1 MSYFGLTFYIL
12 IWPAIA
18 TGVLITLSYGFWKD
32 IRAAKKSGEDIV

>member
-1 MSYFGLTFYIL
+1 MSHFGLTFYVL

-32 IRAAKKSGEDIV
+32 IRNAKKSGKDIV